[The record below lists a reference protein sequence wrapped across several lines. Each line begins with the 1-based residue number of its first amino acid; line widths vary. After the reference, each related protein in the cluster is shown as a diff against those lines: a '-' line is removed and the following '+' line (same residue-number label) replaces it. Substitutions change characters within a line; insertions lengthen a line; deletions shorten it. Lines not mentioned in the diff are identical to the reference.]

1 MQTVISII
9 DLVYDGS
16 TAKAAEQLG
25 VGASAVWNWKA
36 WGYFPAR
43 LASPIFQHARSKGIE
58 LDIADIP
65 VMDKLAAK
73 PSDARSEAAQ

>member
-16 TAKAAEQLG
+16 TADAAKQLG
-25 VGASAVWNWKA
+25 VGASAVWNWKT

-43 LASPIFQHARSKGIE
+43 LASPIFQHARTKGVE

-65 VMDKLAAK
+65 VMGKFAAK
-73 PSDARSEAAQ
+73 RADAGSDAA